1 MTTAAEPRRPSP
13 ADVAR
18 KGRTAADRRLT
29 APAALPP
36 GIAARAL
43 YERAILGSG
52 MTPHPRLVAIALAT
66 YADAAG
72 EIIRQPRLTGLVH
85 DTGLHAGQVVVA
97 LTTLRGRGW
106 IRQTPARARF
116 DVADLA
122 LTIPNH
128 VLTSLRRKAAAQQ
141 TAEESSV

>member
-13 ADVAR
+13 ADAAR
-18 KGRTAADRRLT
+18 ATQAAADRRLT
-29 APAALPP
+29 APAVLPA
-36 GIAARAL
+36 GMAFRAL

-66 YADAAG
+66 HADAAG
-72 EIIRQPRLTGLVH
+72 QITQQPRLTGLVH
-85 DTGLHAGQVVVA
+85 ATGLHPGQVVVA

-128 VLTSLRRKAAAQQ
+128 VLTSLRRKTTTTETPDA
-141 TAEESSV
+141 